1 MYAWQE
7 RVTVGFEKQCECC
20 GENIPWGTKSPAEYE
35 RRRFCGKS
43 CAASHSAAMRNA
55 QGRPGPCVAAGHTIG
70 RPSQRAIT
78 NNRSRVVGAPW
89 SHAGTTR
96 HSTT

>member
-43 CAASHSAAMRNA
+43 CAASHSAARRKVDA
-55 QGRPGPCVAAGHTIG
+55 FVVSGPGW
-70 RPSQRAIT
+70 RAP
-78 NNRSRVVGAPW
+78 R
-89 SHAGTTR
+89 
-96 HSTT
+96 